1 MNKIFK
7 LITSISFLFFSINAA
22 LSEENFF
29 NEALKMYQNEKYE
42 DARFMLERNIVF
54 NPKDAKS
61 YLYLAKIYNHEEDQN
76 KEEYNLETTLLIE
89 PNNEEAILMLMK
101 IALKK
106 SNYSKVNDLSQTFI
120 KVCKK
125 LCDENN
131 EIQKSLKNIEPATMS
146 LDQNLNKILIID
158 FGSQFTQLIAR
169 RIRELGVFSEIVSH
183 KKIKI
188 KHIDKSIKGIILSGG
203 PLNVYEI
210 NKYSFDKK
218 IINLSIPILGICFGH
233 QILSK
238 LNGGRVK
245 QSKHREFGLANI
257 YKKNESLLIK
267 NFFNKQKS
275 KKVWMSHADQVSKLP
290 KNFKVIASSTN
301 SKFAIVENKLNKFY
315 GIQFHPEVT
324 HTENGK
330 KLISNFIFLICKIK
344 RNWSSKDQKI
354 QLIKEVKDQ
363 VGSEKVICALSGGVD
378 SSVVAQLLN
387 KAIGKKLYC
396 IFVNTGLLRKNE
408 EVQVVQTFKKRLKIN
423 LIYVNAEKEFLKKLH
438 NVSDPEKKR
447 KIIGNLFIKI
457 FERYAKKI
465 KNVKFLAQ
473 GTLYPDLIE
482 SRSVTGSQTSKI
494 KSHHNVGG
502 LPKKMKLKLVEPL
515 KFLFKDEVRKLG
527 LELNLNKDI
536 ISRHP
541 FPGPG
546 LAIRMPGLITNE
558 KIKILKEADYYFIQ
572 ALRDHG
578 LYHKI
583 WQAYA
588 ALLPVKTVGV
598 MGDNRTYEYL
608 CLLRAITSEDGMTAD
623 FYEFKKSFMETIS
636 NKIVN
641 SIRGINRVVYD
652 ITSKPPSTI
661 ELE

>member
-1 MNKIFK
+1 
-7 LITSISFLFFSINAA
+7 
-22 LSEENFF
+22 
-29 NEALKMYQNEKYE
+29 
-42 DARFMLERNIVF
+42 
-54 NPKDAKS
+54 
-61 YLYLAKIYNHEEDQN
+61 
-76 KEEYNLETTLLIE
+76 
-89 PNNEEAILMLMK
+89 
-101 IALKK
+101 
-106 SNYSKVNDLSQTFI
+106 
-120 KVCKK
+120 
-125 LCDENN
+125 
-131 EIQKSLKNIEPATMS
+131 MS
-146 LDQNLNKILIID
+146 LDLNLDKILIID

-169 RIRELGVFSEIVSH
+169 RIRELGVFSEIISH
-183 KKIKI
+183 KKIKLND
-188 KHIDKSIKGIILSGG
+188 IDHAVKGIILSGG
-203 PLNVYEI
+203 PLNVYQI

-218 IINLSIPILGICFGH
+218 IINLNIPILGICFGH

-238 LNGGRVK
+238 LNGGRIK

-301 SKFAIVENKLNKFY
+301 SKFAIVENKLKKFY

-354 QLIKEVKDQ
+354 KLINDVKHQ
-363 VGSEKVICALSGGVD
+363 VGDNKVICALSGGVD

-408 EVQVVQTFKKRLKIN
+408 EKQVVETFKKKLKIN
-423 LIYVNAEKEFLKKLH
+423 LIYVNAEKEFIQKLT

-465 KNVKFLAQ
+465 KKVKFLAQ

-482 SRSVTGSQTSKI
+482 SKSVTGSQTSKI

-527 LELNLNKDI
+527 LELNLSKEI

-546 LAIRMPGLITNE
+546 LAIRMPGIITRE
-558 KIKILKEADYYFIQ
+558 KINILKEADYYFIQ
-572 ALRDHG
+572 ALKDHG
-578 LYHKI
+578 LYHQI

-623 FYEFKKSFMETIS
+623 FFEFKKSFSQTIS

>member
-1 MNKIFK
+1 
-7 LITSISFLFFSINAA
+7 
-22 LSEENFF
+22 
-29 NEALKMYQNEKYE
+29 
-42 DARFMLERNIVF
+42 
-54 NPKDAKS
+54 
-61 YLYLAKIYNHEEDQN
+61 
-76 KEEYNLETTLLIE
+76 
-89 PNNEEAILMLMK
+89 
-101 IALKK
+101 
-106 SNYSKVNDLSQTFI
+106 
-120 KVCKK
+120 
-125 LCDENN
+125 
-131 EIQKSLKNIEPATMS
+131 MS
-146 LDQNLNKILIID
+146 LDQNLFKIIIID

-169 RIRELGVFSEIVSH
+169 RIRELGVFSEIISH
-183 KKIKI
+183 KKIKN
-188 KHIDKSIKGIILSGG
+188 KDIDSSIRGIILSGG
-203 PLNVYEI
+203 PLNVYQI

-218 IINLSIPILGICFGH
+218 IINLNIPILGICFGH

-257 YKKNESLLIK
+257 YKKSESLLTK
-267 NFFNKQKS
+267 NFFNKKKS
-275 KKVWMSHADQVSKLP
+275 KRVWMSHADQVSKLP
-290 KNFKVIASSTN
+290 RDFKVVASSTN
-301 SKFAIVENKLNKFY
+301 SKFAIVENKQKKFY

-330 KLISNFIFLICKIK
+330 KLISNFIFLVCKMK
-344 RNWSSKDQKI
+344 RNWSPKDQKI

-387 KAIGKKLYC
+387 KAIGNKLYC

-408 EVQVVQTFKKRLKIN
+408 ELQVIQTFKKRLKMN

-465 KNVKFLAQ
+465 KDVKFLAQ

-482 SRSVTGSQTSKI
+482 SKSVTGSQTSKI

-502 LPKKMKLKLVEPL
+502 LPKKMNLKLVEPL

-527 LELNLNKDI
+527 LELNLSKDI

-546 LAIRMPGLITNE
+546 LAIRMPGVITNE

-623 FYEFKKSFMETIS
+623 FYEFKKSFMQTIS

-652 ITSKPPSTI
+652 VTSKPPSTI

>member
-1 MNKIFK
+1 
-7 LITSISFLFFSINAA
+7 
-22 LSEENFF
+22 
-29 NEALKMYQNEKYE
+29 
-42 DARFMLERNIVF
+42 
-54 NPKDAKS
+54 
-61 YLYLAKIYNHEEDQN
+61 
-76 KEEYNLETTLLIE
+76 
-89 PNNEEAILMLMK
+89 
-101 IALKK
+101 
-106 SNYSKVNDLSQTFI
+106 
-120 KVCKK
+120 
-125 LCDENN
+125 
-131 EIQKSLKNIEPATMS
+131 MS
-146 LDQNLNKILIID
+146 LDQNLDKVVIID

-183 KKIKI
+183 KKIRT
-188 KHIDKSIKGIILSGG
+188 IDINQSVRGIILSGG
-203 PLNVYEI
+203 PLNVYQI
-210 NKYSFDKK
+210 NKYSFDRK
-218 IINLSIPILGICFGH
+218 ILELNIPILGICFGH

-245 QSKHREFGLANI
+245 QSKHREFGFANI
-257 YKKNESLLIK
+257 FKKKDSLLTK
-267 NFFNKQKS
+267 NFYGS
-275 KKVWMSHADQVSKLP
+275 KKTKEVWMSHADQVSKLP

-301 SKFAIVENKLNKFY
+301 SKYAIVENKLKKFY
-315 GIQFHPEVT
+315 GVQFHPEVT

-330 KLISNFIFLICKIK
+330 KLISNFVFLICKIK
-344 RNWSSKDQKI
+344 KNWSSKDQKI
-354 QLIKEVKDQ
+354 KLITEVRDQ
-363 VGSEKVICALSGGVD
+363 VGTHKVICALSGGVD

-408 EVQVVQTFKKRLKIN
+408 ETQVVRTFKKKLKMN
-423 LIYVNAEKEFLKKLH
+423 LIYVNAEKEFLGKLK

-482 SRSVTGSQTSKI
+482 SKSVTGSQTSKI

-502 LPKKMKLKLVEPL
+502 LPKKMNLNLVEPL

-527 LELNLNKDI
+527 LELKLSKEI

-546 LAIRMPGLITNE
+546 LAIRMPGIITNE

-572 ALRDHG
+572 ALREHG

-623 FYEFKKSFMETIS
+623 FFEFRKSFMQTIS

-652 ITSKPPSTI
+652 VTSKPPSTI

>member
-1 MNKIFK
+1 
-7 LITSISFLFFSINAA
+7 
-22 LSEENFF
+22 
-29 NEALKMYQNEKYE
+29 
-42 DARFMLERNIVF
+42 
-54 NPKDAKS
+54 
-61 YLYLAKIYNHEEDQN
+61 
-76 KEEYNLETTLLIE
+76 
-89 PNNEEAILMLMK
+89 
-101 IALKK
+101 
-106 SNYSKVNDLSQTFI
+106 
-120 KVCKK
+120 
-125 LCDENN
+125 
-131 EIQKSLKNIEPATMS
+131 MS
-146 LDQNLNKILIID
+146 LDQNLDKILIID

-169 RIRELGVFSEIVSH
+169 RIRELGVFSEIISH
-183 KKIKI
+183 KKIKL
-188 KHIDKSIKGIILSGG
+188 KDIDQTVKGIILSGG
-203 PLNVYEI
+203 PLNVYQI

-218 IINLSIPILGICFGH
+218 IINLDVPILGICFGH

-238 LNGGRVK
+238 LNGGKVK

-257 YKKNESLLIK
+257 FKKNESLLIK

-275 KKVWMSHADQVSKLP
+275 KKVWMSHADQVSRLP

-301 SKFAIVENKLNKFY
+301 SKFAIVENKLKRFY

-408 EVQVVQTFKKRLKIN
+408 EVQVVKTFKKRLKMN

-482 SRSVTGSQTSKI
+482 SKSVTGSQTSKI

-527 LELNLNKDI
+527 LELNLSKDI

-546 LAIRMPGLITNE
+546 LAIRMPGIITNE

-572 ALRDHG
+572 ALKDHG

-636 NKIVN
+636 NQIVN

>member
-1 MNKIFK
+1 MRK
-7 LITSISFLFFSINAA
+7 
-22 LSEENFF
+22 
-29 NEALKMYQNEKYE
+29 
-42 DARFMLERNIVF
+42 
-54 NPKDAKS
+54 
-61 YLYLAKIYNHEEDQN
+61 
-76 KEEYNLETTLLIE
+76 
-89 PNNEEAILMLMK
+89 
-101 IALKK
+101 
-106 SNYSKVNDLSQTFI
+106 
-120 KVCKK
+120 
-125 LCDENN
+125 
-131 EIQKSLKNIEPATMS
+131 
-146 LDQNLNKILIID
+146 
-158 FGSQFTQLIAR
+158 
-169 RIRELGVFSEIVSH
+169 
-183 KKIKI
+183 
-188 KHIDKSIKGIILSGG
+188 
-203 PLNVYEI
+203 
-210 NKYSFDKK
+210 
-218 IINLSIPILGICFGH
+218 
-233 QILSK
+233 
-238 LNGGRVK
+238 
-245 QSKHREFGLANI
+245 
-257 YKKNESLLIK
+257 
-267 NFFNKQKS
+267 
-275 KKVWMSHADQVSKLP
+275 
-290 KNFKVIASSTN
+290 
-301 SKFAIVENKLNKFY
+301 
-315 GIQFHPEVT
+315 
-324 HTENGK
+324 
-330 KLISNFIFLICKIK
+330 
-344 RNWSSKDQKI
+344 NWSSKDQKI
-354 QLIKEVKDQ
+354 KLIKDVREM
-363 VGSEKVICALSGGVD
+363 VGNNKVICALSGGVD

-387 KAIGKKLYC
+387 KAIGKNLHC
-396 IFVNTGLLRKNE
+396 IFVNTGLLRKDE
-408 EVQVVQTFKKRLKIN
+408 EKQVVVTFKKRLKIN
-423 LIYVNAEKEFLKKLH
+423 LTYVNAEKEFIKKLS

-482 SRSVTGSQTSKI
+482 SKSVTGSQTSKI

-527 LELNLNKDI
+527 LELKLSKEI

-546 LAIRMPGLITNE
+546 LAIRMPGVITRE
-558 KIKILKEADYYFIQ
+558 KINILKEADHYFIQ
-572 ALRDHG
+572 ALRDHN

-623 FYEFKKSFMETIS
+623 FYEFKKSFIQEIS

>member
-1 MNKIFK
+1 
-7 LITSISFLFFSINAA
+7 
-22 LSEENFF
+22 
-29 NEALKMYQNEKYE
+29 
-42 DARFMLERNIVF
+42 
-54 NPKDAKS
+54 
-61 YLYLAKIYNHEEDQN
+61 
-76 KEEYNLETTLLIE
+76 
-89 PNNEEAILMLMK
+89 
-101 IALKK
+101 
-106 SNYSKVNDLSQTFI
+106 
-120 KVCKK
+120 
-125 LCDENN
+125 
-131 EIQKSLKNIEPATMS
+131 MS
-146 LDQNLNKILIID
+146 LDQNLDKVVIID

-188 KHIDKSIKGIILSGG
+188 SGINQTVRGIILSGG
-203 PLNVYEI
+203 PLNVYQI

-218 IINLSIPILGICFGH
+218 ILELNIPILGICFGH

-238 LNGGRVK
+238 LNGGTVR

-257 YKKNESLLIK
+257 FKKRDSLLTK
-267 NFFNKQKS
+267 NFYGV
-275 KKVWMSHADQVSKLP
+275 KKTKEVWMSHADQVSKLP
-290 KNFKVIASSTN
+290 KNFQVIASSTN
-301 SKFAIVENKLNKFY
+301 SKYAIVENKLKKYY
-315 GIQFHPEVT
+315 GVQFHPEVT

-330 KLISNFIFLICKIK
+330 KLISNFVFLICKIK
-344 RNWSSKDQKI
+344 KNWSSKDQKI
-354 QLIKEVKDQ
+354 KLINEVRDQ
-363 VGSEKVICALSGGVD
+363 VGSHKVICALSGGVD

-396 IFVNTGLLRKNE
+396 IFVNTGLLRKDE
-408 EVQVVQTFKKRLKIN
+408 ETQVVQTFKKRLKMN
-423 LIYVNAEKEFLKKLH
+423 LIYVNAEKEFLGKLK

-465 KNVKFLAQ
+465 KDVKFLAQ

-482 SRSVTGSQTSKI
+482 SKSVTGSQTSKI

-502 LPKKMKLKLVEPL
+502 LPKKMNLKLVEPL

-527 LELNLNKDI
+527 LELKLSNEI

-546 LAIRMPGLITNE
+546 LAIRMPGNITNE

-572 ALRDHG
+572 ALKDHG

-623 FYEFKKSFMETIS
+623 FFEFRKSFMQTIS

-652 ITSKPPSTI
+652 VTSKPPSTI

>member
-1 MNKIFK
+1 
-7 LITSISFLFFSINAA
+7 
-22 LSEENFF
+22 
-29 NEALKMYQNEKYE
+29 
-42 DARFMLERNIVF
+42 
-54 NPKDAKS
+54 
-61 YLYLAKIYNHEEDQN
+61 
-76 KEEYNLETTLLIE
+76 
-89 PNNEEAILMLMK
+89 
-101 IALKK
+101 
-106 SNYSKVNDLSQTFI
+106 
-120 KVCKK
+120 
-125 LCDENN
+125 
-131 EIQKSLKNIEPATMS
+131 MS
-146 LDQNLNKILIID
+146 LDQSLDKILIID

-169 RIRELGVFSEIVSH
+169 RIREFGVFSEIISH

-188 KHIDKSIKGIILSGG
+188 KNINESIKGIILSGG
-203 PLNVYEI
+203 PLNVYQI

-218 IINLSIPILGICFGH
+218 IINLNIPILGICFGH

-238 LNGGRVK
+238 LNGGQVK

-257 YKKNESLLIK
+257 YKKNDSLLTK
-267 NFFNKQKS
+267 NFFNKKL
-275 KKVWMSHADQVSKLP
+275 KKVWMSHADQVSKIP
-290 KNFKVIASSTN
+290 NGFKIVASSEN
-301 SKFAIVENKLNKFY
+301 SKFAIVENNEKKFY
-315 GIQFHPEVT
+315 GVQFHPEVT

-330 KLISNFIFLICKIK
+330 KIISNFIFLICKIK
-344 RNWSSKDQKI
+344 RNWSSKDQKN
-354 QLIKEVKDQ
+354 QLIKEVKQQ
-363 VGSEKVICALSGGVD
+363 VGSNKVICALSGGVD

-408 EVQVVQTFKKRLKIN
+408 EIQVVQTFKKRLKIN
-423 LIYVNAEKEFLKKLH
+423 LIYVDAEKEFLKKLK

-457 FERYAKKI
+457 FERYAKRI

-502 LPKKMKLKLVEPL
+502 LPKRMKLQLVEPL

-527 LELNLNKDI
+527 LELNLSKDI

-541 FPGPG
+541 CPGPG

-572 ALRDHG
+572 ALKEHG

-623 FYEFKKSFMETIS
+623 FYEFKKSFMQIIS